1 MKKIFIILFIL
12 NLTSCSSSKV
22 TTIET
27 DYRDLEI
34 AEKTNNTN
42 SDTINYNE
50 LRFYSEQINSAT
62 DTMKLMYLAFGDWN
76 NQEIS
81 LYLSNTNRKI
91 WKNIKLFD
99 NNETFTVIADGTE
112 TIEEYFAC
120 LSIIDSAGKDC
131 LKDEHPLKNKVINF
145 FYNKMKETRETYG
158 KMKTTTKRSLNQK
171 LWI

>member
-34 AEKTNNTN
+34 AEKTKINN
-42 SDTINYNE
+42 SDTINFNE
-50 LRFYSEQINSAT
+50 LRFYNIDSAI
-62 DTMKLMYLAFGDWN
+62 DTMRLMYLDFGNWN
-76 NQEIS
+76 HQENS
-81 LYLSNTNRKI
+81 LYMSNVNKKI
-91 WKNIKLFD
+91 WKNIQLFD
-99 NNETFTVIADGTE
+99 NNETFTIIADG
-112 TIEEYFAC
+112 IEFKGEYFAC

-145 FYNKMKETRETYG
+145 FYNKMKETRETYN
-158 KMKTTTKRSLNQK
+158 KMETTTKRSINRK